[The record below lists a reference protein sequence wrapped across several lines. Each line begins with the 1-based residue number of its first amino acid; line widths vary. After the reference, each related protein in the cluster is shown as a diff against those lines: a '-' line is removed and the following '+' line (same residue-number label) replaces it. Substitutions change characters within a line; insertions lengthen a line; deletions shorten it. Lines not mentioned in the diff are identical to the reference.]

1 MPVATGWVCAAVSS
15 RVGFPNLLDG
25 AEPTG
30 KGRNFPAALFRYPDP
45 STEFTITR
53 LTDPAHSSMLP
64 ASYGR
69 AVSKHNFLIY
79 ASDMTGRFEAFRMDL
94 KNGQSRQ
101 LTEAENLDPASLALT
116 PDDRGFCYLDGDRVM
131 EASLSN
137 LRTREVYRLPAGFEG
152 SGLSVAED
160 GLVSAITERSG
171 VGEKNAASEKSP
183 APENSGSSEKS
194 AAPAPEKVPEAKPA
208 EYRLEVVNMLKGD
221 ATKLAESADEIH
233 DPIPRPRRASIL
245 YRRAGAVW
253 LGNYDGQQDYKLRLA
268 DGETGPARWSPDG
281 RTVLYLN
288 YPADRTKLHNLR
300 EFTPDTNEDKMLAT
314 TTQFVA
320 FSPNADASVFVGA
333 SGSKASPHVL
343 LLVRAVKRE
352 LTLAEHRASDPRM
365 VSPVFSPN
373 SQRVF
378 FMSDQH
384 GKPAIY
390 TMAVDKLV
398 EETSA

>member
-1 MPVATGWVCAAVSS
+1 MPAATGWVCAAVST
-15 RVGFPNLLDG
+15 RVLFPNLLDG
-25 AEPTG
+25 AEPGG
-30 KGRNFPAALFRYPDP
+30 KGHNFPATLFRYPDP
-45 STEFTITR
+45 STEFPVTR
-53 LTDPAHSSMLP
+53 LTDPAHSAMLP

-79 ASDMTGRFEAFRMDL
+79 SSNITGRFEAFRMDL

-116 PDDRGFCYLDGDRVM
+116 PDDRGFCYLDGDRVV

-137 LRTREVYRLPAGFEG
+137 LRAREVYRLPAGFEG

-160 GLVSAITERSG
+160 GLYAAI
-171 VGEKNAASEKSP
+171 SEKSP
-183 APENSGSSEKS
+183 VSDKS
-194 AAPAPEKVPEAKPA
+194 ASPEKTAAPEKSPEAKPA
-208 EYRLEVVNMLKGD
+208 QYQLEIVNMLKGD
-221 ATKLAESADEIH
+221 TAKLAESSDEIR

-300 EFTPDTNEDKMLAT
+300 EFTPDTNEDKMLAA
-314 TTQFVA
+314 TTQFVT
-320 FSPNADASVFVGA
+320 FSANADASVFVGA

-398 EETSA
+398 EETSG